1 VSQTLK
7 IAVIAK
13 GSVHSYWKSVHAGVI
28 KAERDLLDQGINIQ
42 VIWDAPF
49 REGALDE
56 HVKMIER
63 FTQQGVSGIV
73 LAPFDSRALASPV
86 EAAHQR
92 GIPTVVIDSPLDSPH
107 VVSLVGTDNRKGG
120 ELAADLIGQ
129 HLGGQGTVLVLRYQ
143 EGSTSTEE
151 REQGF
156 IQRLRRFSSLEVI
169 ASDCCVGATRD
180 TARRASETLLARYP
194 NLQGIFT
201 PNEPATAGMLM
212 ALVSIRQ
219 AGKISFVGF
228 DSSDIYIDRLRSRF
242 IRGLVV
248 QNPLRI
254 GELGVKTLVEH
265 IHGVSVSRRVDTGAT
280 MVTPDNMD
288 EPEIRQLLN
297 PQIA

>member
-1 VSQTLK
+1 MSQTLK

-13 GSVHSYWKSVHAGVI
+13 GSVHNYWKSIHAGAI
-28 KAERDLLDQGINIQ
+28 KAERDLQDQGINIQ

-49 REGALDE
+49 REGSLDE
-56 HVKMIER
+56 HVKIIER
-63 FTQQGVSGIV
+63 FTRQGVSGIV

-120 ELAADLIGQ
+120 EMAADLMGQ
-129 HLGGQGTVLVLRYQ
+129 HLGGRGKVLVLRYQ

-156 IQRLRRFSSLEVI
+156 TQRLRRFPSLEVI
-169 ASDCCVGATRD
+169 TSDCCAGATRD
-180 TARRASETLLARYP
+180 TAWRASEALLAMHA
-194 NLQGIFT
+194 NLQGVFT
-201 PNEPATAGMLM
+201 SNEPATAGMLM
-212 ALVSIRQ
+212 ALVSIRG
-219 AGKISFVGF
+219 AEKISFVGF
-228 DSSDIYIDRLRSRF
+228 DSSDMYIDRLRSRF

-248 QNPLRI
+248 QNPVRI

-265 IHGVSVSRRVDTGAT
+265 IRGVSVSRRIDTGAT

-288 EPEIRQLLN
+288 EPDIRQLLN
-297 PQIA
+297 PKKA